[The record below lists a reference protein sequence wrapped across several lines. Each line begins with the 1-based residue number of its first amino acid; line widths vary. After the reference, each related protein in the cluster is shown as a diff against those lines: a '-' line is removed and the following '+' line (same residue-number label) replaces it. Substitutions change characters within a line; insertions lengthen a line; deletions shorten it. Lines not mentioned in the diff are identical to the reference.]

1 MKKII
6 LSVAVAT
13 MALSTTASALEDIKV
28 SGQAKLWYETQDA
41 GSYTELGGEK
51 ADKSFFD
58 TRSSTGEVVF
68 KLGMTGKQGN
78 VGFGTTMYQSSTMG
92 LEGTVVSGTRT
103 SNFWNQPGENGNIKK
118 INSNP
123 AYVGEAYIT
132 APIAGNNLLKF
143 GKQEID
149 TPMAFTE
156 RWNATPNTFN
166 AAVLVNKSLKN
177 TTLIAAYVG
186 QGNGGT
192 GTGWKTD
199 GEVDNKMHGG
209 AYSLAALVKTKTFGL
224 NFWAYRINNVGGR
237 LSQDNGATLVYT
249 GGNSIDAYWLD
260 ATITSGTTDL
270 TAYLATISSGADAAT
285 PDGGID
291 FLNDEKNHVGDSTTA
306 YALSAKVKAGPL
318 NIFVAG
324 SSVGEGQYAVANAAT
339 GFKKTKLPT
348 AGVYTDGKFV
358 ALGGSTALKVKVS
371 GKAGST
377 GIAFQ
382 VVNNTNSDDKRFGVD
397 EGKAVDN
404 KKDTTEMDLIVS
416 QKLGDFNLKAM
427 IINRAFGNDALDK
440 KSGGT
445 HFRLITSVNF

>member
-1 MKKII
+1 MRKII

-13 MALSTTASALEDIKV
+13 VALSTTASALEDIKV
-28 SGQAKLWYETQDA
+28 KGQAKLWYETQDA
-41 GSYTELGGEK
+41 GKYKGLSGDQE
-51 ADKSFFD
+51 DNSFFES
-58 TRSSTGEVVF
+58 RSSTGEVVF

-103 SNFWNQPGENGNIKK
+103 SNFWNQTDKKDKLTK

-166 AAVLVNKSLKN
+166 AAVLVNKALKN

-209 AYSLAALVKTKTFGL
+209 AYSLAALVKTKTFAL
-224 NFWAYRINNVGGR
+224 NFWAYRINNVGGA
-237 LSQDNGATLVYT
+237 LSGNNGPTLVYT

-270 TAYLATISSGADAAT
+270 TAYLATISSGADAPTT
-285 PDGGID
+285 PT
-291 FLNDEKNHVGDSTTA
+291 NTEHTGDSTTA
-306 YALSAKVKAGPL
+306 YALSAKVKAGAL
-318 NIFVAG
+318 NIFMAG
-324 SSVGEGQYAVANAAT
+324 SSVSEGQYAVANAAT

-348 AGVYTDGKFV
+348 AGVYTDGAFV
-358 ALGGSTALKVKVS
+358 AQGGSTALKLKVS
-371 GKAGST
+371 GKVGST
-377 GIAFQ
+377 GIALQ
-382 VVNNTNSDDKRFGVD
+382 AVNNKNSDDDRFSD
-397 EGKAVDN
+397 GKSDN
-404 KKDTTEMDLIVS
+404 IKDTTEIDFIVS
-416 QKLGDFNLKAM
+416 KKLGDFNLKAM
-427 IINRAFGNDALDK
+427 VINRAFANDKIDDAA
-440 KSGGT
+440 GGT
-445 HFRLITSVNF
+445 HFRLITAVNF